1 MKSTFNYDIEMQR
14 ELESLGGKPP
24 RLLLNSCCAPCS
36 IPALERLA
44 GYFELTVFYY
54 NPNILSRD
62 EFEKRLHE
70 LRRLLAGSPREIKL
84 VVPEYN
90 HVEFL
95 DAVRGFEDEAEGGE
109 RCRRCFEL
117 RLKRAAEA
125 AKTES
130 CDYVT
135 STLTTGPQKDAQVV
149 NTCGGTAAQAVSMTG
164 GAAIKW
170 LPADFKKRGGYQRSV
185 FRSKELGMYRQDF
198 CGCEFSRRL
207 EE

>member
-1 MKSTFNYDIEMQR
+1 MQR
-14 ELESLGGKPP
+14 ELESLGGLPP
-24 RLLLNSCCAPCS
+24 RLLLHSCCAPCS
-36 IPALERLA
+36 IPALERLSEL
-44 GYFELTVFYY
+44 FELTVFYY

-62 EFEKRLHE
+62 EFDKRLHE
-70 LRRLLAGSPREIKL
+70 LRRLTESFPSDFKL
-84 VVPEYN
+84 IVPEYI

-95 DAVRGFEDEAEGGE
+95 DAVRGFEDEPEGGE

-117 RLKRAAEA
+117 RLKRAVEA
-125 AKTES
+125 AKTEG

-135 STLTTGPQKDAQVV
+135 STLTTGPRKDALIV
-149 NTCGGTAAQAVSMTG
+149 NTCGETAAQAISMTG

>member
-1 MKSTFNYDIEMQR
+1 MQR

-24 RLLLNSCCAPCS
+24 RLLLHSCCAPCS
-36 IPALERLA
+36 IPAIERLSEL
-44 GYFELTVFYY
+44 FELTVFYY
-54 NPNILSRD
+54 NPNICTRD
-62 EFEKRLHE
+62 EFEKRLRE
-70 LRRLLAGSPREIKL
+70 LRRLLAVSPREIKL
-84 VVPEYN
+84 VVPEYD

-95 DAVRGFEDEAEGGE
+95 DAVRGFEDEPEGGE

-135 STLTTGPQKDAQVV
+135 STLTTGPRKDALIV
-149 NTCGGTAAQAVSMTG
+149 NTCGETAAQAISMTG